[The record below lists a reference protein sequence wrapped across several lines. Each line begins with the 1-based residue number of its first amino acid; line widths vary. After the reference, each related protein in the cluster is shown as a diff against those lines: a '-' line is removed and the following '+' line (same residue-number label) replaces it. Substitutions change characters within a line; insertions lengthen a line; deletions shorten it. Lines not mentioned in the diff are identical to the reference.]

1 VIYKKTKES
10 LAKVL
15 LGKSLTN
22 SIIAYKGELTL
33 KKIRR
38 MRARIQTINKES
50 SQTKSRMKDFLD
62 RYTALVSPVTA
73 PMALVSQIQ
82 RSGGSFLSQL
92 FDGHP
97 QVHAH
102 PHELKIG
109 YPKKYIWPR
118 LDLSESPQR
127 WFEFLFE
134 DDVIQHFQE
143 GYKKSDKATATFP
156 FVFLPSLQRK
166 IFLDYLGAVKKPIT
180 RRDIFDA
187 YMTSYFGAWLNNQNI
202 YGPKKFITAFT
213 PRLAMMK
220 DSMQSF
226 FEIYPDGR
234 LISVVRNPKNW
245 YPSALRHENKKR
257 KYDDLKQAL
266 AQWSASAQASVWNK
280 EQYGDRV
287 CIIRFEDL
295 VSRTES
301 VMRYLAEFLGIEFDR
316 ILLTPTFNNHPI
328 EANTSF
334 NVEKSGIMAGTLS
347 RYKTLTA
354 EELQIIEKMTR
365 ADYQRAL
372 GQAVVFS

>member
-1 VIYKKTKES
+1 M
-10 LAKVL
+10 
-15 LGKSLTN
+15 LGKGLTN
-22 SIIAYKGELTL
+22 SIIDYKGGLTL
-33 KKIRR
+33 KIIRR
-38 MRARIQTINKES
+38 NRARIRRLNRES
-50 SQTKSRMKDFLD
+50 SETKIRMKDFHD
-62 RYTALVSPVTA
+62 RYAALACRVTA
-73 PMALVSQIQ
+73 PIALISQIQ

-109 YPKKYIWPR
+109 YPKKYIWPK

-134 DDVIQHFQE
+134 DDVIQHFKE

-156 FVFLPSLQRK
+156 FIFLPSLQRK
-166 IFLDYLGAVKKPIT
+166 IFLNYLGNVKKPIT

-187 YMTSYFGAWLNNQNI
+187 YMTSYFSAWLNNQNI

-220 DSMQSF
+220 ESMESF

-234 LISVVRNPKNW
+234 LISVVRDPKNW
-245 YPSALRHENKKR
+245 YPSAARHENRKR
-257 KYDDLKQAL
+257 KYDDMIQAL
-266 AQWSASAQASVWNK
+266 EQWCESAQASVWNK
-280 EQYGDRV
+280 EKYGDRV
-287 CIIRFEDL
+287 CIISFEDL
-295 VSRTES
+295 IRSTEP
-301 VMRYLAEFLGIEFDR
+301 VMSYLAAFLGIEFDR
-316 ILLTPTFNNHPI
+316 IILTPTFNKHPI

-334 NVEKSGIMAGTLS
+334 RLEKSGIMASTLS
-347 RYKTLTA
+347 RYKTLTE
-354 EELQIIEKMTR
+354 EELQIIEKMTS

-372 GQAVVFS
+372 DQAVVFS